1 MPYYRHILALEPIIP
16 DLVRNPTILRCKKLS
31 QAGFPGRNGGA
42 EMNRIGIV
50 LIVVAGLVA
59 AGLIALSAWQIPAPT
74 VVVNKVIPDEKLPR

>member
-1 MPYYRHILALEPIIP
+1 MSR
-16 DLVRNPTILRCKKLS
+16 
-31 QAGFPGRNGGA
+31 
-42 EMNRIGIV
+42 MGIV